1 MCLYIANAEQ
11 APSLFTY
18 FKCLSIIFQLFVD
31 GKMLTI
37 RLICITVKTDGLVG
51 NIKYVIYYPVLF

>member
-1 MCLYIANAEQ
+1 MCFYITNAEQ
-11 APSLFTY
+11 APSSFRY

-31 GKMLTI
+31 GKMLTV
-37 RLICITVKTDGLVG
+37 RSICIIVKTNGLVG